1 MARFGRARR
10 ADRAADPGPVVITTA
25 GPVRGR
31 VDGATRVWR
40 GIRYA
45 APPVGVRRFA
55 PPEPPEP
62 WTDVLDAAAFGP
74 ACPQPKNRII
84 DLGPGIT
91 QDEDCLF
98 LNVWS
103 PVHGRERRPVMVWVH
118 GGAYFLGAASQPVYD
133 GASLATA
140 GDVVIVTINYRVGVF
155 GFADLGGLPGTG
167 DAFDP
172 NPGMRDVLLA
182 LQWVQ
187 DNIAAFGGD
196 PAEVTLFGESAGGG
210 IVTTLLGV
218 PAAAGLFHQ
227 AIAQSSPVTA
237 VYGRA
242 RAATVATAFVE
253 ELRGVLRDEA
263 ATGTSRTVPDGG
275 PDLVELLRSLPAP
288 VLLRAGIRL
297 FERIPTQAPGTLAFA
312 PVIDGDLLPRSPLTS
327 ALDGATLPVRLVIG
341 GNRDETSA
349 FARMQSPLIPTQ
361 EASIRA
367 MFAAIREQ
375 NPGLTLPSEAQ
386 ILTAYADAPRGTVG
400 LGVSRDI
407 GFRMPTLWFAQAH
420 SRVAPVWL
428 YRFDFSTRVFN
439 LLKLGATHATELPY
453 VFGTVTHRLKD
464 ITYKLGGY
472 RAGKR
477 LSRRMQARWL
487 AFANHGAPDDPYT
500 PQWPSYD
507 EKTRATLVF
516 DRSDRRADDL
526 DGPLRR
532 AWGDQALAF
541 D

>member
-1 MARFGRARR
+1 MIGWGRQRR
-10 ADRAADPGPVVITTA
+10 TGQASASDPDPVVTTTA

-31 VDGATRVWR
+31 VEGSTAVWR

-45 APPVGVRRFA
+45 APPTGHRRFA
-55 PPEPPEP
+55 PPRPPEP
-62 WTDVLDAAAFGP
+62 WTDVADATAFGP
-74 ACPQPKNRII
+74 ACPQPQNRII

-103 PVHGRERRPVMVWVH
+103 PRHGREHKPVMVWVH

-133 GASLATA
+133 GASLATR
-140 GDVVIVTINYRVGVF
+140 GDVVVVTINYRVGVF
-155 GFADLGGLPGTG
+155 GFADLGGLPGAEHEF
-167 DAFDP
+167 DA
-172 NPGMRDVLLA
+172 NPGLRDVLFA

-196 PAEVTLFGESAGGG
+196 PAEVTVFGESAGGG

-218 PAAAGLFHQ
+218 PSAAGLFHQ
-227 AIAQSSPVTA
+227 AIAQSSPVTS

-242 RAATVATAFVE
+242 RAATVAAAFLDD
-253 ELRGVLRDEA
+253 LRAVLAERP
-263 ATGTSRTVPDGG
+263 GGPTVPDGG
-275 PDLVELLRSLPAP
+275 PELVELLRTVPAAD
-288 VLLRAGIRL
+288 LLRAGIRL
-297 FERIPTQAPGTLAFA
+297 FERIPSQAPGTLAFA
-312 PVIDGDLLPRSPLTS
+312 PVIDGELLPRSPLAA
-327 ALDGATLPVRLVIG
+327 ALDRATLPVPLMIG

-361 EASIRA
+361 EAGLRA

-386 ILTAYADAPRGTVG
+386 ILSAYTDYPRGTVG

-407 GFRMPTLWFAQAH
+407 GFRMPTVWFTQAH
-420 SRVAPVWL
+420 SQVAPVWL
-428 YRFDFSTRVFN
+428 YRFDFTTRVFR

-453 VFGTVTHRLKD
+453 VFGTVRHRLKD
-464 ITYKLGGY
+464 VTYKLGGY

-487 AFANHGAPDDPYT
+487 AFANHGAPDEPYS
-500 PQWPSYD
+500 PAWPSYD
-507 EKTRATLVF
+507 ETTRATMVF
-516 DRSDRRADDL
+516 DRTDHRADDL

-532 AWGDQALAF
+532 AWGSQALAF